1 MARFNEMAAH
11 ELLPKIKSGEVKAEA
26 VTRDVLE
33 RITTE
38 DYRIHA
44 YLAIQP
50 KAALD
55 MARTIDRRIEDGEA
69 TGALAGIPIAVKDAI
84 CTCGLETTCGS
95 KILEGFVPP
104 YDATV
109 VARLRKAD
117 AVIIGKTNMDQ
128 FGMGS
133 SNENSGFEPCLNPL
147 DTSRVPGGSSGGSA
161 AALAAQ
167 ETILALGEDTG
178 GSIRQ
183 PASFCGVVGLKP
195 TYGRVSR
202 FGVIAYGSSFDQVGP
217 MARDVEDCAR
227 LLGVIAGHDHR
238 DSTSALEPTC
248 DYPSTLKSGIEG
260 LRIGVPDE
268 YMAEG
273 LDADVRDCIQLAIR
287 DMESLGARV
296 ESVHLPHTKY
306 AISTYYILVT
316 AEASSNLARYDG
328 VKYGLRRTP
337 VGEINTEDEL
347 DAMYAW
353 TRSEGFGPEVKRRIM
368 LGTYVLSSGYYDAY
382 YDKAQ
387 RARTLIKQD
396 FERAFEQVDVLVAPT
411 TPTTAFKIGEKVNDP
426 LQMYLS
432 DIYTVPINLA
442 GVPAVSIP
450 CGKAPDGL
458 PVGMQIIGPHFG
470 EEIILRAAYAY
481 EKGKSIV

>member
-1 MARFNEMAAH
+1 
-11 ELLPKIKSGEVKAEA
+11 
-26 VTRDVLE
+26 
-33 RITTE
+33 
-38 DYRIHA
+38 
-44 YLAIQP
+44 
-50 KAALD
+50 
-55 MARTIDRRIEDGEA
+55 
-69 TGALAGIPIAVKDAI
+69 
-84 CTCGLETTCGS
+84 
-95 KILEGFVPP
+95 
-104 YDATV
+104 
-109 VARLRKAD
+109 
-117 AVIIGKTNMDQ
+117 
-128 FGMGS
+128 
-133 SNENSGFEPCLNPL
+133 
-147 DTSRVPGGSSGGSA
+147 
-161 AALAAQ
+161 
-167 ETILALGEDTG
+167 
-178 GSIRQ
+178 
-183 PASFCGVVGLKP
+183 
-195 TYGRVSR
+195 
-202 FGVIAYGSSFDQVGP
+202 

-248 DYPSTLKSGIEG
+248 DYPATLKAGIEG

-273 LDADVRDCIQLAIR
+273 LDTDVRDCIQLAIR

-328 VKYGLRRTP
+328 VKYGLRGTP